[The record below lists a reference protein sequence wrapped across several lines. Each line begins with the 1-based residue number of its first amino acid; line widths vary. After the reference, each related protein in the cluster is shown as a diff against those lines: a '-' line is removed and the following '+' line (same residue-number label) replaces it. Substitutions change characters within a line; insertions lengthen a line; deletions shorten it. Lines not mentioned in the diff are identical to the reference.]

1 LQKTEAAKQQL
12 TDLVNNMN
20 NIFASTTSRIAKND
34 EDRRKLFE
42 ELRTLRAN
50 I

>member
-1 LQKTEAAKQQL
+1 
-12 TDLVNNMN
+12 MN
-20 NIFASTTSRIAKND
+20 NIFASTTLRIAKND